1 MYCFLSVAYSS
12 LPPGEDLR
20 KYVQLLLIK
29 LLLTPFLMLAVSWA
43 ARRWGPGIGGLLAG
57 LPLTSGPIS
66 IYLCI
71 EQGPR
76 FAASAAANSLLSLAP
91 VALFSV
97 LYSRLAIRR
106 QATACAL
113 VSFSAFV
120 VSLYFLQKS
129 ALSFWPGWITGF
141 FAISIG
147 LILTPSKVPAKFQI
161 RYPYW
166 DLPARVCSATGMVL
180 IITLFASVLGSQ
192 WSGLLSPIP
201 VLAWPLCVFVHH
213 QQGSD
218 GARAVLRGILEGAY
232 GVLIFYTIVAGGLSY
247 LSPIFVYAAAILA
260 SLLVS
265 IPWLKSKLV
274 LPAE

>member
-1 MYCFLSVAYSS
+1 M
-12 LPPGEDLR
+12 
-20 KYVQLLLIK
+20 QLLLIK
-29 LLLTPFLMLAVSWA
+29 LFLTPVLMLAVSWA
-43 ARRWGPGIGGLLAG
+43 ARRWGPRLGGLLAG

-66 IYLCI
+66 VYLYA
-71 EQGPR
+71 EQGPH
-76 FAASAAANSLLSLAP
+76 FAAAAAANSILSLTP

-97 LYSRLAIRR
+97 VYARLSGHR
-106 QATACAL
+106 QVVTCTL
-113 VSFSAFV
+113 GSFGVFLL
-120 VSLYFLQKS
+120 SLYFLQKS
-129 ALSFWPGWITGF
+129 GFSFWLSWITGF
-141 FAISIG
+141 LAISLG
-147 LILTPSKVPAKFQI
+147 LMLIPNQVSANFRVH
-161 RYPYW
+161 YPRW
-166 DLPARVCSATGMVL
+166 DLPARVFSATAMVL
-180 IITLFASVLGSQ
+180 TITFSASVLGSQ

-232 GVLIFYTIVAGGLSY
+232 GVLIFYTIVAEGLGH

-265 IPWLKSKLV
+265 VPWLKSKLV

>member
-1 MYCFLSVAYSS
+1 
-12 LPPGEDLR
+12 
-20 KYVQLLLIK
+20 VQLLLIK
-29 LLLTPFLMLAVSWA
+29 LFLTPFLMLAVSWA
-43 ARRWGPGIGGLLAG
+43 ARRWGPAIGGLLAG

-66 IYLCI
+66 IYLCA

-76 FAASAAANSLLSLAP
+76 FAASAAVNSLLSLAP

-97 LYSRLAIRR
+97 VYSRLAIRYR
-106 QATACAL
+106 AAACAL
-113 VSFSAFV
+113 CSFGTFL

-129 ALSFWPGWITGF
+129 ALPFVPGWITGF
-141 FAISIG
+141 LAVSVG
-147 LILTPSKVPAKFQI
+147 LILTPNKVPPKFQI

-166 DLPARVCSATGMVL
+166 DLPARVFSATAMVL
-180 IITLFASVLGSQ
+180 IITLFASILGSR

-232 GVLIFYTIVAGGLSY
+232 GVLIFYTIVAAGLSH
-247 LSPIFVYAAAILA
+247 LSPILVYGAAIVA

-265 IPWLKSKLV
+265 IPWLKGKLV

>member
-1 MYCFLSVAYSS
+1 
-12 LPPGEDLR
+12 
-20 KYVQLLLIK
+20 VQLLLIK
-29 LLLTPFLMLAVSWA
+29 LFLTPLLMLAVSWA

-66 IYLCI
+66 VYLYA
-71 EQGPR
+71 EQGPH
-76 FAASAAANSLLSLAP
+76 FAASAAANSILSLTP

-97 LYSRLAIRR
+97 VYARLSGHR
-106 QATACAL
+106 QV
-113 VSFSAFV
+113 VSCTLGSFGAFLL
-120 VSLYFLQKS
+120 SLYFLQKS
-129 ALSFWPGWITGF
+129 GFSFWPSWITGF
-141 FAISIG
+141 LAISLG
-147 LILTPSKVPAKFQI
+147 LLLIPNRAPAKFQI
-161 RYPYW
+161 RYPGW
-166 DLPARVCSATGMVL
+166 DLPARVFSATAMVL
-180 IITLFASVLGSQ
+180 AITLSASVLGSQ

-232 GVLIFYTIVAGGLSY
+232 GVLIFYTIVAEGLGH
-247 LSPIFVYAAAILA
+247 LSAIFVYTAAILA

-265 IPWLKSKLV
+265 VPWLKSKLV